1 MLKHINSVTY
11 LYLHRAPQADKPSSL
26 PHGRSSIDSSMDDT
40 SSKEELQSD
49 ESAVKASSLLHDRSM
64 NDTSTKEDVLSD
76 KSAVKASTNSRDN
89 SFNEAMDDTST
100 EKDVSLDETV
110 AKPPSRS
117 LYDETGIC
125 IETGRGGSDS
135 ESESEDEHMEDETL
149 LQEKFR
155 TLNRDLWKSYPTRK
169 LTHENLFQDSDG
181 DICVDACVC
190 EITHSHSIEQFWL
203 ECQSCGCFWHVA
215 KGCVGFNEE
224 RAKALDFTWTCWH
237 CNPPVEGL
245 GL

>member
-40 SSKEELQSD
+40 SSKEEVQSD
-49 ESAVKASSLLHDRSM
+49 ESAVKASSRPDHSSYDETESAAKPSTNSRDRSFTM
-64 NDTSTKEDVLSD
+64 DDTSTKEDV
-76 KSAVKASTNSRDN
+76 
-89 SFNEAMDDTST
+89 
-100 EKDVSLDETV
+100 SLDESV

-117 LYDETGIC
+117 SVYDETDIC
-125 IETGRGGSDS
+125 IETGRGGSDSESES

-155 TLNRDLWKSYPTRK
+155 TLNQDYWNQYPTRD
-169 LTHENLFQDSDG
+169 LTHENLFQDTDG
-181 DICVDACVC
+181 DTCINACVC
-190 EITHSHSIEQFWL
+190 EITHSRTIEQFWL

-215 KGCVGFNEE
+215 KACVGFNEE